1 MKRAA
6 LLALVLLGASVGASS
21 AQSPA
26 PLGLGEPLIR
36 AQIVSKRYTTLSA
49 GVAGE
54 VDRLFVR
61 DGDGFR
67 EGDRLVALDCN
78 VLQAQSDRAR
88 AQVTVSERIHK
99 ANSRLLEMNAIGVVE
114 VENSASEVAKARAEA
129 KTMEFT
135 VAKCVVTA
143 PFSGK
148 VFEQKVR
155 EKQYVQV
162 GQPMLDILDDRAL
175 EVEFVAPSSLM
186 GALTVGTELAMEVD
200 ETATRHTV
208 HVTRVG
214 AKVDPVSQSI
224 KITGDLAGDIG
235 GLVAGMSGRIR
246 VAPAGMVAR

>member
-1 MKRAA
+1 MRRAGLAA
-6 LLALVLLGASVGASS
+6 LLGLLALAGEVS

-26 PLGLGEPLIR
+26 PLGAGEPLIR

-54 VDRLFVR
+54 VDRILVR
-61 DGDGFR
+61 EGESFR

-78 VLQAQSDRAR
+78 VLQAQADRAR
-88 AQVTVSERIHK
+88 AQVTVAERIHK
-99 ANSRLLEMNAIGVVE
+99 ANSRLLEMNSIGVVE

-143 PFSGK
+143 PFPGK

-155 EKQYVQV
+155 EKQYVQI
-162 GQPMLDILDDRAL
+162 GQPMLDILDDKSL
-175 EVEFVAPSSLM
+175 EVEFVAPSTLL
-186 GALTVGTELAMEVD
+186 GGLRVGTDLTMDVD

-208 HVTRVG
+208 RITRTG

-224 KITGDLAGDIG
+224 KITGDLVGEIG
-235 GLVAGMSGRIR
+235 GLIPGMSGRIR
-246 VAPAGMVAR
+246 VAPIGMVAR